1 MTTSNSERSAA
12 IPVAAAIIASILS
25 MAIHNALE
33 LGAAS
38 LLDLASGF
46 IPMLVIEGA
55 LLLIWMQGGSPRRA
69 ASYALLALALLNLL
83 GGAILSVLPFNFLPF
98 DPEQSLAHYASHIV
112 YGLLQFPLI
121 VVSLQHIRRSS

>member
-1 MTTSNSERSAA
+1 MHRAWRYRYAA
-12 IPVAAAIIASILS
+12 LAVTASMLGI
-25 MAIHNALE
+25 AIHNALE

-55 LLLIWMQGGSPRRA
+55 LLLIWTQGGTPRRA
-69 ASYALLALALLNLL
+69 ASYVLLSLALLNLI
-83 GGAILSVLPFNFLPF
+83 GGAILSVLPLDFLPF
-98 DPEQSLAHYASHIV
+98 DPEQSLAHYASHIL

-121 VVSLQHIRRSS
+121 IISLQHIRRS